1 MLADRGYD
9 ADWFRD
15 ALEQKGIKPCIA
27 GRKSRSFPPN
37 GVAAA
42 PPSFAKSDGDRRVR
56 DRRKRRRAERRSSA
70 SSVDRAGT
78 GARRQPAG
86 FVSLQLATSTRPTA
100 SRSQVIAIVRCGNR
114 VAGLFLENYPMI
126 SIKNG
131 GTGGIRTLEGLLTLT
146 HFPGVRLRPLGHR
159 SACRFPRRRRT
170 PIVQGASTQGA
181 DYGRNGATI
190 SGVTRCSR
198 PVVRLIIAQV
208 VRERTCTVSSVPTN
222 SIRRTERA
230 PLGCSAQVRP
240 VTL

>member
-1 MLADRGYD
+1 MIQAPRGDWAWAPVLAGGRADGAACALFSEEPRQATGRWQTGAEREWMLADRGYD

-86 FVSLQLATSTRPTA
+86 FVSLQLATSSRPTA
-100 SRSQVIAIVRCGNR
+100 SRSQVIAIVRCGT
-114 VAGLFLENYPMI
+114 GL
-126 SIKNG
+126 
-131 GTGGIRTLEGLLTLT
+131 
-146 HFPGVRLRPLGHR
+146 PGY
-159 SACRFPRRRRT
+159 FWK
-170 PIVQGASTQGA
+170 
-181 DYGRNGATI
+181 
-190 SGVTRCSR
+190 
-198 PVVRLIIAQV
+198 IIQW
-208 VRERTCTVSSVPTN
+208 
-222 SIRRTERA
+222 
-230 PLGCSAQVRP
+230 
-240 VTL
+240 